1 MYGNVIYGPR
11 RCAVCQNGY
20 DGQGRNEI
28 HSIQMALGTLGYLT
42 AADATGQYGTRTYN
56 AVMEFQDDYGLV
68 NDGRVGPNTLGRIL
82 EQADRRAKAQAALV
96 AVAPPTDAQGAVQ
109 PDSPVPPATPIP
121 PSMLTQITA
130 HKMFYPTLI
139 GSVLLI
145 GGAVYWKRKK

>member
-11 RCAVCQNGY
+11 GCAGCQNGY

-56 AVMEFQDDYGLV
+56 AVTEFQDDYGLS
-68 NDGRVGPNTLGRIL
+68 NDGRVGPHTLGRIL
-82 EQADRRAKAQAALV
+82 EQADRRAKAQTALT
-96 AVAPPTDAQGAVQ
+96 AVAPPTDARGVGR
-109 PDSPVPPATPIP
+109 PDSLVPPANPLSPGILGQ
-121 PSMLTQITA
+121 LTT
-130 HKMFYPTLI
+130 HKMFYPALI

-145 GGAVYWKRKK
+145 GGAVYWKMKK